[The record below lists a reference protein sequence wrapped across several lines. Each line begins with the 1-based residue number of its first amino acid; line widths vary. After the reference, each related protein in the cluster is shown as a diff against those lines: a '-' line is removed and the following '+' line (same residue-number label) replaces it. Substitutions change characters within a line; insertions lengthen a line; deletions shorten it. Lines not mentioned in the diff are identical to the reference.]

1 MAEKKING
9 RTVRYDRMPADQGL
23 DMLLRV
29 VQVLGAADDVA
40 AVLFSGEVDT
50 DAATIAA
57 IAKFCRTMD
66 RREIYGILIEMAGH
80 CRIDGEAVVVGVLDL
95 DELIQ
100 VAIFALR
107 SEFGGFFTGGAGAVL
122 QKARQAA

>member
-66 RREIYGILIEMAGH
+66 RREIYGIL
-80 CRIDGEAVVVGVLDL
+80 GED
-95 DELIQ
+95 
-100 VAIFALR
+100 
-107 SEFGGFFTGGAGAVL
+107 
-122 QKARQAA
+122 